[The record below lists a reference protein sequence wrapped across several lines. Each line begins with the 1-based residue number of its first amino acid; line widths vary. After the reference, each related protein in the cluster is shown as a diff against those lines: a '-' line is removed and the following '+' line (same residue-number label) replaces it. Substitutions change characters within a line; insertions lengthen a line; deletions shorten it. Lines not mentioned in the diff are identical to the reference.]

1 MSQQTNLFG
10 ELIPG
15 KKPARSVPAPGS
27 TEYRKAALYEP
38 FTQCISVSPSY
49 FTIFND
55 LSTLRRR
62 KKLMKIPN
70 PNPVV
75 RIKDTGTLSRSAAS
89 RMKRSIEYLSIIS
102 REKRVFHS
110 QKNYSY
116 TFKQSFITLTLS
128 SGQSHS
134 DNWIKNHMLK
144 NFIDALRKR
153 YPAISYVWR
162 AEVQK
167 NGNIHFH
174 ILTDHFIPM
183 HYVSYL
189 WNKIQYKNGYLD
201 VYLKNKG
208 HMHAP
213 STEIKKVRSD
223 KDLAKYMRKYMI
235 KNLKKKPGEQLK
247 MELDQRIITGKL
259 WGCSDNLLLKPYSC
273 EVDALS
279 VADREFLF
287 QNECLITDPNFQVFA
302 LRDLK
307 SFFQQL
313 SSHSAQNMR
322 EHFMQLFHRVPIPN
336 INYSTHMNYS
346 YAAV

>member
-1 MSQQTNLFG
+1 MSKNLDLFG
-10 ELIPG
+10 EPVRLRKEQKQVTTPRIE
-15 KKPARSVPAPGS
+15 
-27 TEYRKAALYEP
+27 TYRKKVLFEP

-55 LSTLRRR
+55 LSSLRRK
-62 KKLMKIPN
+62 KKLMKVPN

-75 RIKDTGTLSRSAAS
+75 RIKDTGQLSRSAAS

-102 REKRVFHS
+102 RDKRVYHS
-110 QKNYSY
+110 LKQYNYS
-116 TFKQSFITLTLS
+116 FKQSFITLTLS
-128 SGQSHS
+128 AGQSHS
-134 DNWIKNHMLK
+134 DNWIKQNMLK

-189 WNKIQYKNGYLD
+189 WNKIQFKNGYLHE
-201 VYLKNKG
+201 YMAKKG

-213 STEIKKVRSD
+213 STEIKKVKND
-223 KDLAKYMRKYMI
+223 KDLSKYMRKYMI
-235 KNLKKKPGEQLK
+235 KNLKKKAGEQLK
-247 MELDQRIITGKL
+247 MELNQRLITGKL

-279 VADREFLF
+279 CADREFLF
-287 QNECLITDPNFQVFA
+287 QNECLVTDPNFQVFK

-313 SSHSAQNMR
+313 SSYTAQNMR
-322 EHFMQLFHRVPIPN
+322 EHFMQLFHKVPIPN

-346 YAAV
+346 Y